1 MERNFIISLAC
12 LLVFVFA
19 VFLWSSMYLPLDLR
33 TNKIVGFS
41 IEKGEG
47 AKQISVKLKEQGII
61 RFSSAFRIYALFS
74 GSSHILQ
81 AGEYNLSPSLSA
93 SEIVIK
99 MASGD
104 VVRERITIPEGW
116 DIKKIGQ
123 YFEREEICTQ
133 QEFEELL
140 KEDFSQGIS
149 ILSEKPGSLEG
160 YLFPETYEFAK
171 GVSAR
176 IIVKKMLS
184 TLDEEFTLEMREEV
198 KAQGHSIDDVII
210 LASVI
215 EKEVK
220 SLEDK
225 KIVSGVLQ
233 KRMEIDMLLQVDATI
248 IYMTGRSPVLY
259 ADLKIDSPYNTY
271 MYKGLPAGPISSP
284 GLESII
290 AAIYPTESNYLYYIS
305 APDGRTIF
313 SKTLGEHNAA
323 VRKYL
328 R

>member
-33 TNKIVGFS
+33 TNKMVGFS

-99 MASGD
+99 MTSGD

-198 KAQGHSIDDVII
+198 KAQGRSIDDVII
-210 LASVI
+210 LASII

-233 KRMEIDMLLQVDATI
+233 KRMEMGMLLQVDATI
-248 IYMTGRSPVLY
+248 VYMTGRSPVLY

-271 MYKGLPAGPISSP
+271 MYKGLPARPISSP
-284 GLESII
+284 GIDSII